1 VLWPICVEDATQA
14 YRNLYNS
21 LLSQRQLEHITD
33 YDNLFVDG
41 SVENSLFDLTDDIY
55 ELNSIYLEKATTPI
69 DVYNILSDATARS
82 ALTQLDNIIV
92 STQQLVQAYNSQTT
106 IDPRT
111 DDEIAA
117 LIGSASKVDS
127 TTILATQSNI
137 LNACV
142 ISGAQSDD
150 MLSQI
155 DRLIRTQQAIRDYNN
170 NSDVDQS
177 LNNAIQNGFDDEKL
191 SYRMNLLA
199 SLIPLEYDEDGIP
212 IPQYNNNPLG
222 RMIGDI
228 EDDDV

>member
-1 VLWPICVEDATQA
+1 MLWPICVEDATQA